1 MTGLAEKNGEEMI
14 FEMHCHT
21 AEHSRCS
28 KVGAAELAQR
38 NFEAGLQG
46 MVFTDH
52 HYLWGSDEIRELRRK
67 IEVPNHF
74 VILAGQEVNTPEF
87 GDILVYG
94 ADRSIASG
102 TAFDEIA
109 HSFPRAALV
118 WAHPYRGEKRPAE
131 ARFFD
136 SRLAGVE
143 IFSSNHSVTESHRA
157 LRDWHRHKFTAIA
170 GTDTHA
176 PSYAALYPTVFDHPV
191 ATIEEIAEEIRAGRC
206 RPYFEE
212 IPRSGATDT
221 MVTELIIGPRSR
233 HSLPE
238 KYIIKVQRNPKA
250 WKTAARSSEIMEE
263 IAGYGF
269 REGRFRIPKS
279 YGRDEESL
287 AVIEEGIEG
296 KNLFDSLKE
305 APANK
310 AREYLQLAAKWLARL
325 HNYRI
330 RITPPEA
337 FLADEYGR
345 LERYLS
351 AFYNVK
357 HPHARRAQEIMDTV
371 LKLEKVMYQDRLA
384 EMVQGHGDFH
394 PKNIFIGANDCPDE
408 DCTYI
413 AAFDFASSY
422 TMPPAYDVGTFL
434 AQYRNQF
441 FREPQVQEK
450 VSPDIFLQ
458 TYLQE
463 SLVAGEEFH
472 SGVEL
477 FKARTSLSICSFL
490 IKVGLGDSENLW
502 RVLLE
507 GEKSLDHLAVRAW

>member
-1 MTGLAEKNGEEMI
+1 MTEEKGNDD
-14 FEMHCHT
+14 
-21 AEHSRCS
+21 
-28 KVGAAELAQR
+28 L
-38 NFEAGLQG
+38 
-46 MVFTDH
+46 
-52 HYLWGSDEIRELRRK
+52 
-67 IEVPNHF
+67 
-74 VILAGQEVNTPEF
+74 
-87 GDILVYG
+87 
-94 ADRSIASG
+94 
-102 TAFDEIA
+102 
-109 HSFPRAALV
+109 
-118 WAHPYRGEKRPAE
+118 
-131 ARFFD
+131 
-136 SRLAGVE
+136 
-143 IFSSNHSVTESHRA
+143 SVTESHRA

-176 PSYAALYPTVFDHPV
+176 PSYAALYPTIFDHPV
-191 ATIEEIAEEIRAGRC
+191 ATIEEMAEEIRAGRC

-212 IPRSGATDT
+212 IPRAGATDT
-221 MVTELIIGPRSR
+221 KVIELTIGPRSR
-233 HSLPE
+233 HTLPE
-238 KYIIKVQRNPKA
+238 KYIIKVQKNPRA

-296 KNLFDSLKE
+296 KSLFDSLKD
-305 APANK
+305 APADK

-337 FLADEYGR
+337 FFADEHGR

-351 AFYNVK
+351 SFTKVN
-357 HPHARRAQEIMDTV
+357 HPHARRAREIMDTV
-371 LKLEKVMYQDRLA
+371 LKLEKILYQDHLA

-394 PKNIFIGANDCPDE
+394 PKNIFIGE
-408 DCTYI
+408 DNCAEESCTYI
-413 AAFDFASSY
+413 AAFDFDSSY
-422 TMPPAYDVGTFL
+422 TMPPAFDVGTFL

-441 FREPQVQEK
+441 YREHRVHEK
-450 VSPDIFLQ
+450 VSPDLFLQ

-463 SLVAGEEFH
+463 SLVAGEDFH
-472 SGVEL
+472 RGVEL
-477 FKARTSLSICSFL
+477 FKARTSLSICSLL

-507 GEKSLDHLAVRAW
+507 GEKSLDLLAVQESMAGK

>member
-1 MTGLAEKNGEEMI
+1 ML

-21 AEHSRCS
+21 AEHSQCS

-46 MVFTDH
+46 MVLTDH
-52 HYLWGSDEIRELRRK
+52 HYLWTRDEIVQLRRK
-67 IEVPNHF
+67 IEVPDHF
-74 VILAGQEVNTPEF
+74 LILAGQEVRTPER
-87 GDILVYG
+87 GDVLVYG
-94 ADRSIASG
+94 ADMSIASG
-102 TAFDEIA
+102 TSLGEIA
-109 HSFPRAALV
+109 RRFPRAALV
-118 WAHPYRGEKRPAE
+118 WAHPYRGEKRPAV
-131 ARFFD
+131 AGFVD
-136 SRLAGVE
+136 PHLAGVE

-191 ATIEEIAEEIRAGRC
+191 ATIEEMAEEIRAGRC
-206 RPYFEE
+206 RPYFSE
-212 IPRSGATDT
+212 IPRAGATDT
-221 MVTELIIGPRSR
+221 LVTELTIGPRTR
-233 HSLPE
+233 HTLTG
-238 KYIIKVQRNPKA
+238 KYIIKVQRSPKA

-269 REGRFRIPKS
+269 QEGRFRIPKS
-279 YGRDEESL
+279 YGLDEESL

-296 KNLFDSLKE
+296 RNLFDSIKD
-305 APANK
+305 APADK

-337 FLADEYGR
+337 FFADEYGR
-345 LERYLS
+345 LEKYLS
-351 AFYNVK
+351 AFYKVK
-357 HPHARRAQEIMDTV
+357 HPHTRRAQEIMDTV
-371 LKLEKVMYQDRLA
+371 LNLEKVLYQDHPA

-394 PKNIFIGANDCPDE
+394 PKNIFIGEDDCAE
-408 DCTYI
+408 ESCTYI
-413 AAFDFASSY
+413 AAIDFDSSY
-422 TMPPAYDVGTFL
+422 TMPPAFDVGTFL

-441 FREPQVQEK
+441 YREAQVHEK

-463 SLVAGEEFH
+463 SRVAGEEFH

-477 FKARTSLSICSFL
+477 FKARTSLSICYLL
-490 IKVGLGDSENLW
+490 IKVGLGDTENLW

-507 GEKSLDHLAVRAW
+507 GEKSLDHLAVRASLVRAD